1 MTAYQQLED
10 RFRRLSALAEAE
22 GVLHWDMSTMMPEG
36 GAGARS
42 EQLAA
47 LAVTR
52 HELLT
57 GSEVAELLGA
67 AEEATAGEAGGGLD
81 PWQAANLREMRRR
94 WRHATALP
102 ADLVEAFSKACRSCE
117 MRWRGARPEADY
129 AAVLPALEEVL
140 RLVRQVAQ
148 AKAEALGVAP
158 YAALLDEFEPG
169 GSVERIEA
177 VFDDLAG
184 FLPGFLDEVLARQ
197 AAAAAPLPLGGPFP
211 KAQQEALGRR
221 LMQAVG
227 FDFGHGRLD
236 VSFHPFCGGV
246 PEDVRITTRYD
257 EADFLSGL
265 MAVLHETGHAM
276 YERGLPAA
284 WRLQPVGAAG
294 GMALHESQSLLIE
307 MQAARGAE
315 FVAFMAPLAREAF
328 AASGPAWE
336 VENLIRHYHR
346 VERGLIRVDA
356 DEVTYPL
363 HVILRF
369 RLERAL
375 IAGDLALADLPD
387 AWNDGM
393 AALLGVRPPDDRSG
407 CLQDIHWYDGAWG
420 YFPTYTLGALAA
432 AQFFDAAVQ
441 AVPEIPEALGRGDFA
456 PLMAW
461 LREKVHGAAAR
472 LTTDALL
479 EEVTGRPLDPAVF
492 KAHLRARY
500 LA

>member
-10 RFRRLSALAEAE
+10 RFRRLSALGEAE

-47 LAVTR
+47 LAVTQ

-57 GSEVAELLGA
+57 GPEVAELLDA
-67 AEEATAGEAGGGLD
+67 AEAAEDDGLD
-81 PWQAANLREMRRR
+81 PWQAANLKEMRRR

-102 ADLVEAFSKACRSCE
+102 ADLVEAFSRACRHCE
-117 MRWRGARPEADY
+117 MLWRGARPASDY
-129 AAVLPALEEVL
+129 AAVRPALEEVL

-148 AKAEALGVAP
+148 AKAEALELAP
-158 YAALLDEFEPG
+158 YAALLDEYEPG
-169 GSVERIEA
+169 SSVARIEA

-184 FLPGFLDEVLARQ
+184 FLPGFLDEVLAGQ
-197 AAAAAPLPLGGPFP
+197 AAAPAPLPLDGPFP
-211 KAQQEALGRR
+211 KARQEALGRR
-221 LMQAVG
+221 MMQAVG
-227 FDFGHGRLD
+227 FDFDHGRLD

-265 MAVLHETGHAM
+265 MAVLHETGHAL
-276 YERGLPAA
+276 YERGLPPQ
-284 WRLQPVGAAG
+284 WRLQPVGEAG

-307 MQAARGAE
+307 MQAARSPA
-315 FVAFMAPLAREAF
+315 FIAFMAPLVREAF
-328 AASGPAWE
+328 GASGHAWE
-336 VENLIRHYHR
+336 AENLVRHTHR

-375 IAGDLALADLPD
+375 VAGDLTPADLPG
-387 AWNDGM
+387 AWNDAM
-393 AALLGVRPPDDRSG
+393 EDLLGARPPDDRLG
-407 CLQDIHWYDGAWG
+407 CLQDIHWYDGAFG

-432 AQFFDAAVQ
+432 AQFFDAARR
-441 AVPEIPEALGRGDFA
+441 ALPEIPEALSRGDFA
-456 PLMAW
+456 PLIGW

-472 LTTDALL
+472 LSTDGLL
-479 EEVTGRPLDPAVF
+479 AEVTGRPLDPAVF
-492 KAHLRARY
+492 KAHLQARY
-500 LA
+500 LG

>member
-10 RFRRLSALAEAE
+10 RFRRLSALGEAE

-57 GSEVAELLGA
+57 GNEVAELLDA
-67 AEEATAGEAGGGLD
+67 AEAAADGGLD
-81 PWQAANLREMRRR
+81 PWQAANLRAMRRR

-102 ADLVEAFSKACRSCE
+102 ADLVEAFSKACRHCE
-117 MRWRGARPEADY
+117 MLWRSARPKSDY
-129 AAVLPALEEVL
+129 AAVRPALEEVL

-158 YAALLDEFEPG
+158 YAALLDEYEPG
-169 GSVERIEA
+169 SSVERIEA

-197 AAAAAPLPLGGPFP
+197 AAAPTPLPLGGRFP
-211 KAQQEALGRR
+211 KAQQEVLGRR
-221 LMQAVG
+221 MMEAVG

-276 YERGLPAA
+276 YERGLPAK
-284 WRLQPVGAAG
+284 WRLQPVGEAG

-307 MQAARGAE
+307 MQAARSPA
-315 FVAFMAPLAREAF
+315 FIAFMAPLAREAF
-328 AASGPAWE
+328 EAEGPAWE
-336 VENLIRHYHR
+336 VDNLIRHYHR

-375 IAGDLALADLPD
+375 IAGDLALDELPG

-393 AALLGVRPPDDRSG
+393 ESLLGVMPPDDSQG

-432 AQFFDAAVQ
+432 AQFFDAARRDL
-441 AVPEIPEALGRGDFA
+441 PEIPEALARGDFA
-456 PLMAW
+456 PLMTW

-472 LTTDALL
+472 LSSDALL
-479 EEVTGRPLDPAVF
+479 EEATGRPLDPEVF

-500 LA
+500 LG

>member
-10 RFRRLSALAEAE
+10 RFRRLSALGEAE

-57 GSEVAELLGA
+57 GSEVAELLDSAEGA
-67 AEEATAGEAGGGLD
+67 SGGLD
-81 PWQAANLREMRRR
+81 PWQAANLRAMRRR

-102 ADLVEAFSKACRSCE
+102 ADLVEAFSKACRHCE
-117 MRWRGARPEADY
+117 MLWRDARPESDY
-129 AAVLPALEEVL
+129 AAVRPALEEVL
-140 RLVRQVAQ
+140 RLVRQVAE
-148 AKAEALGVAP
+148 AKAEALAVAP
-158 YAALLDEFEPG
+158 YAALLDEYEPG

-197 AAAAAPLPLGGPFP
+197 AAAPAALPLGGPFP

-221 LMQAVG
+221 MMKAVG
-227 FDFGHGRLD
+227 FDFDHGRLD

-276 YERGLPAA
+276 YERGLPAE
-284 WRLQPVGAAG
+284 WRLQPVGGAG

-307 MQAARGAE
+307 MQAARSPE
-315 FVAFMAPLAREAF
+315 FIAFMAPIAREAF
-328 AASGPAWE
+328 DASGPAWE
-336 VENLIRHYHR
+336 VDNLIRHYHR

-369 RLERAL
+369 RLEQAL
-375 IAGDLALADLPD
+375 IAGDLTLAELPG
-387 AWNDGM
+387 AWNDAM
-393 AALLGVRPPDDRSG
+393 ESLLGVRPPDERLG

-432 AQFFDAAVQ
+432 AQFFDAARRDL
-441 AVPEIPEALGRGDFA
+441 PEIPEALARGDFA
-456 PLMAW
+456 PLMTW

-472 LTTDALL
+472 LSSDALL
-479 EEVTGRPLDPAVF
+479 EEVTGRPLDPEVF
-492 KAHLRARY
+492 KAHLQARY
-500 LA
+500 LG

>member
-22 GVLHWDMSTMMPEG
+22 NVLHWDMSTMMPEG

-57 GSEVAELLGA
+57 GNEVAELLDA
-67 AEEATAGEAGGGLD
+67 AEAAGDGGLD
-81 PWQAANLREMRRR
+81 PWQAANLRAMRRR

-102 ADLVEAFSKACRSCE
+102 ADLVEAFSKACRHCE
-117 MRWRGARPEADY
+117 MLWRGARPESDY
-129 AAVLPALEEVL
+129 AVVLPALEEVL
-140 RLVRQVAQ
+140 RQVRQVAT

-169 GSVERIEA
+169 GSVARIEA

-184 FLPGFLDEVLARQ
+184 FLPGFLDQVLARQ
-197 AAAAAPLPLGGPFP
+197 AAAPAALPLGGPFP

-221 LMQAVG
+221 MMQAVG

-257 EADFLSGL
+257 EADFVSGL

-276 YERGLPAA
+276 YERGLPAE
-284 WRLQPVGAAG
+284 WRLQPVGEAG

-307 MQAARGAE
+307 MQAARSPA
-315 FVAFMAPLAREAF
+315 FIAFMAPLAREAF
-328 AASGPAWE
+328 GASGPAWE
-336 VENLIRHYHR
+336 VDNLIRHYHR
-346 VERGLIRVDA
+346 VARGLIRVDA

-375 IAGDLALADLPD
+375 IAGDLTLAELPG
-387 AWNDGM
+387 AWNDGIGS
-393 AALLGVRPPDDRSG
+393 LLGVRPPDDRQG

-420 YFPTYTLGALAA
+420 YFPTYTQGALAA
-432 AQFFDAAVQ
+432 AQFFDAAKR

-456 PLMAW
+456 PLMSW
-461 LREKVHGAAAR
+461 LRENVHGAAAR
-472 LTTDALL
+472 LSTDALL
-479 EEVTGRPLDPAVF
+479 EEVTGRPLDPTVF
-492 KAHLRARY
+492 KAHLQARY
-500 LA
+500 LG

>member
-1 MTAYQQLED
+1 MKAYQQLED
-10 RFRRLSALAEAE
+10 RFRRLAALGEAE
-22 GVLHWDMSTMMPEG
+22 GVLHWDSSTLMPKG
-36 GAGARS
+36 GASARG

-57 GSEVAELLGA
+57 SDGVADLLGA
-67 AEEATAGEAGGGLD
+67 AEAEAQGLND
-81 PWQAANLREMRRR
+81 WQAANLGHMRRR

-102 ADLVEAFSKACRSCE
+102 ADLVEALTKACSACE
-117 MRWRGARPEADY
+117 MVWREARPAADF
-129 AAVLPALEEVL
+129 AAARPALEEVL
-140 RLVRQVAQ
+140 GLVRQAAR
-148 AKAEALGVAP
+148 AKAEALGVSP
-158 YAALLDEFEPG
+158 YEALLDEYEPG
-169 GSVERIEA
+169 GSVARIEA
-177 VFDDLAG
+177 VFDELAA
-184 FLPGFLDEVLARQ
+184 FLPGFLDQVLARQ
-197 AAAAAPLPLGGPFP
+197 TTAPEALGGPFP
-211 KAQQEALGRR
+211 AAQQEALGRR

-227 FDFGHGRLD
+227 FDFDHGRLD
-236 VSFHPFCGGV
+236 VSLHPFCGGV

-276 YERGLPAA
+276 YERGLPPA
-284 WRLQPVGAAG
+284 WRLQPVGEAG

-307 MQAARGAE
+307 MQAARSPE
-315 FVAFMAPLAREAF
+315 FIAFMAPLAREVF
-328 AASGPAWE
+328 GGNGGAWE
-336 VENLIRHYHR
+336 VENLLRHYHR
-346 VERGLIRVDA
+346 VERGFIRVDA

-375 IAGDLALADLPD
+375 ISGDLAPGDLPG

-393 AALLGVRPPDDRSG
+393 AELLGVRPPDDGQG

-432 AQFFDAAVQ
+432 AQFFDAARRDL
-441 AVPEIPEALGRGDFA
+441 PEIPEALGRGDFV
-456 PLMAW
+456 PLMSW
-461 LREKVHGAAAR
+461 LRDKVHGAAAR
-472 LTTDALL
+472 LTTDQLL

-492 KAHLRARY
+492 KAHLKARY
-500 LA
+500 LT

>member
-1 MTAYQQLED
+1 MKAYQQLED
-10 RFRRLSALAEAE
+10 RFRRLAALGEAE
-22 GVLHWDMSTMMPEG
+22 GVLHWDSSTLMPKG
-36 GAGARS
+36 GASARG

-57 GSEVAELLGA
+57 SDGVADLLGA
-67 AEEATAGEAGGGLD
+67 AEAEVQDLD
-81 PWQAANLREMRRR
+81 AWQAANLGHMRRR

-102 ADLVEAFSKACRSCE
+102 ADLVEALTKACSACE
-117 MRWRGARPEADY
+117 MIWREARPAADF
-129 AAVLPALEEVL
+129 AAVRPALEEVL
-140 RLVRQVAQ
+140 GLVRQAAQ
-148 AKAEALGVAP
+148 AKAEALGVSP
-158 YAALLDEFEPG
+158 YEALLDEYEPG
-169 GSVERIEA
+169 GSVARIEA
-177 VFDDLAG
+177 VFDELAA
-184 FLPGFLDEVLARQ
+184 FLPGFLDQVLARQ
-197 AAAAAPLPLGGPFP
+197 TAAPAALGGPFP
-211 KAQQEALGRR
+211 AAQQEALGRR

-227 FDFGHGRLD
+227 FDFDHGRLD
-236 VSFHPFCGGV
+236 VSLHPFCGGV

-284 WRLQPVGAAG
+284 WRLQPVGEAG

-307 MQAARGAE
+307 MQAARSPE
-315 FVAFMAPLAREAF
+315 FIAFMAPLARAAF
-328 AASGPAWE
+328 GGNGGAWE
-336 VENLIRHYHR
+336 VENLLRHYHR
-346 VERGLIRVDA
+346 VERGFIRVDA

-375 IAGDLALADLPD
+375 IAGDLAPGDLPG

-393 AALLGVRPPDDRSG
+393 AELLGVRPPDDGQG

-432 AQFFDAAVQ
+432 AQFFDAARRDL
-441 AVPEIPEALGRGDFA
+441 PEIPEALGRGDFA
-456 PLMAW
+456 PLMSW
-461 LREKVHGAAAR
+461 LRDKVHGTAAR
-472 LTTDALL
+472 LTTDELL

-492 KAHLRARY
+492 KAHLEARY
-500 LA
+500 LT